1 MKYLNLDPEEQ
12 EIENALKKRALKPIK
27 NLGAVKNKLQKA
39 ASFTLS
45 KTRNINIRLSEKA
58 LLKLKAAAASQGLPY
73 QTLASSVLYRFANS
87 PLAL

>member
-1 MKYLNLDPEEQ
+1 MKYITLDPEEQ
-12 EIENALKKRALKPIK
+12 EIENALLRGSLKPVK
-27 NLGAVKNKLQKA
+27 DLRAVKAKLQKA
-39 ASFTLS
+39 AAFTLN

-87 PLAL
+87 PST

>member
-1 MKYLNLDPEEQ
+1 MKYITLDPEEQ
-12 EIENALKKRALKPIK
+12 EIENALAKGSLKPVK
-27 NLGAVKNKLQKA
+27 NLGVIKAKLQKA
-39 ASFTLS
+39 AAFTLN

-87 PLAL
+87 N